1 MNEKEADMA
10 RIEHIH
16 LRLEVWALWKTN
28 GGTIGGSSSLALW
41 GADRV
46 DCKGFRALMAGTIN
60 DDECQATDSAIL
72 ALPAPLGETVAMYY
86 LLDSSRTREKLSISA
101 STLSQRIDQAHRIL
115 DVALRKAPGPDAARP
130 QSWVDRV

>member
-1 MNEKEADMA
+1 MA

-28 GGTIGGSSSLALW
+28 GGTIGGSSSLSLW

-115 DVALRKAPGPDAARP
+115 DVALRKAPGPDAARL
-130 QSWVDRV
+130 QSWVARV